1 VIQSYLK
8 ERYMPTRLLV
18 WFGDITTYDILHAWI
33 SQSEGAREM
42 SGQKHQPAKYTKKTS
57 KKADSRLM
65 QERGERRSGSDSDAH
80 SGRKKSRL
88 HEDHKTENAP
98 LYDSESAADFSG
110 DLHAHD
116 RTGEDHGEN
125 QTLLAGAISADEIKN
140 MHTILAD
147 LTDDELKNIT
157 ILPVGTRLEQ
167 GAKYIDLRNLEQGE
181 FVARS
186 NMVADAANAFVP
198 KKETDYLLWNRLNQV
213 ETPSRLDETSS
224 E

>member
-1 VIQSYLK
+1 
-8 ERYMPTRLLV
+8 
-18 WFGDITTYDILHAWI
+18 
-33 SQSEGAREM
+33 M
-42 SGQKHQPAKYTKKTS
+42 SGQKHQPKKHKKKIS
-57 KKADSRLM
+57 KKADSQLM
-65 QERGERRSGSDSDAH
+65 QERGEKRSGSDSDAH
-80 SGRKKSRL
+80 SGRKQSRL
-88 HEDHKTENAP
+88 HEDHKDENAP
-98 LYDSESAADFSG
+98 LYDAQPAADFTR
-110 DLHAHD
+110 DLTAHD

-125 QTLLAGAISADEIKN
+125 QTLLPGAISADEIKS

-157 ILPVGTRLEQ
+157 ILPAGTRLEQ

-186 NMVADAANAFVP
+186 NMVPDVDNAYVP

-213 ETPSRLDETSS
+213 ETPARLDETSG

>member
-1 VIQSYLK
+1 
-8 ERYMPTRLLV
+8 
-18 WFGDITTYDILHAWI
+18 
-33 SQSEGAREM
+33 M
-42 SGQKHQPAKYTKKTS
+42 SGQKHQSENYKKKYS

-65 QERGERRSGSDSDAH
+65 QERGEKRSGSDSDAH
-80 SGRKKSRL
+80 SGRKQSRL
-88 HEDHKTENAP
+88 HEDHKDENAP
-98 LYDSESAADFSG
+98 LYDAEPAVDFTR
-110 DLHAHD
+110 DLNAHD

-125 QTLLAGAISADEIKN
+125 QTLLPGAVSADEIKS

-157 ILPVGTRLEQ
+157 ILPAGTRLEQ

-186 NMVADAANAFVP
+186 NMVADVVNAYVP

-213 ETPSRLDETSS
+213 ETASRLDETIG

>member
-1 VIQSYLK
+1 
-8 ERYMPTRLLV
+8 MP
-18 WFGDITTYDILHAWI
+18 
-33 SQSEGAREM
+33 
-42 SGQKHQPAKYTKKTS
+42 GQKHQPRTYTKKMS

-65 QERGERRSGSDSDAH
+65 QEKGEKRSGSDSDAH

-88 HEDHKTENAP
+88 HEDHRDENAP
-98 LYDSESAADFSG
+98 LYDAEPAADFDR
-110 DLHAHD
+110 DLDAHD

-125 QTLLAGAISADEIKN
+125 QTLLAGADSADDIKS

-157 ILPVGTRLEQ
+157 ILPAGTRLEQ

-186 NMVADAANAFVP
+186 NMVADELNAFVP

-213 ETPSRLDETSS
+213 ANPARLDETS
-224 E
+224 EE

>member
-1 VIQSYLK
+1 ML
-8 ERYMPTRLLV
+8 
-18 WFGDITTYDILHAWI
+18 
-33 SQSEGAREM
+33 
-42 SGQKHQPAKYTKKTS
+42 GQKHQQRTYTKKIS

-65 QERGERRSGSDSDAH
+65 QEKGEKRSGSDSDAH

-88 HEDHKTENAP
+88 HEDHRDENAP
-98 LYDSESAADFSG
+98 LYDAEPADGFIR
-110 DLHAHD
+110 DLDVHD

-125 QTLLAGAISADEIKN
+125 QTLLAGSISADEIKG

-157 ILPVGTRLEQ
+157 ILPAGTRLEQ
-167 GAKYIDLRNLEQGE
+167 GAKYIDLRNLERGE

-186 NMVADAANAFVP
+186 NMVADEGNAFVP

-213 ETPSRLDETSS
+213 GTPARLDETSD